1 MVKAIEGIIAPLVT
15 PFDEAG
21 RLDAAR
27 AKGEIRRL
35 LDAGVDGI
43 SRAAAPERARPSP
56 TASWRSSSASSAR
69 RIRRFR

>member
-43 SRAAAPERARPSP
+43 CLLYTSPSP
-56 TASWRSSSASSAR
+56 RD
-69 RIRRFR
+69 